1 MVRYTRNKGSRPYRR
16 KFPGFEDLEHMTS
29 VIASLNKEQF
39 DVLKRYAKHY
49 LGDHL
54 DGVPEHH
61 TTKVKPS
68 SYQTI
73 VDTEFPKSLNVH
85 LIQEDANHNDQT
97 SESHMGGGLG
107 SAFKAIWNTAW
118 NDIKATSFAGPAAT
132 WVENKILKKYEPQEL
147 TKENKENADVLIEV
161 YQNMDDRAEKIH
173 GWVRLPKYDSSY
185 ASVYYEPR
193 EKIVH
198 IGIRGSETA
207 HDWLH
212 HNTQIMTGQS
222 GGVELVDVIRDY
234 LMEISRDFPN
244 QQLEVISHSLSGA
257 LLKDVIINATPE
269 QKILLDNIDEMMFIN
284 PGSSPFAE
292 QDSIREIM
300 ADPRASFFLN
310 NSDMISQVY
319 NQNITKDS
327 HFVLGPPTFNP
338 LTAHQYR
345 QFTSGDSEYDLP
357 VEWGDELTA
366 PPEGTAQIKWEVGEN
381 TAAILP

>member
-1 MVRYTRNKGSRPYRR
+1 
-16 KFPGFEDLEHMTS
+16 
-29 VIASLNKEQF
+29 
-39 DVLKRYAKHY
+39 
-49 LGDHL
+49 
-54 DGVPEHH
+54 
-61 TTKVKPS
+61 
-68 SYQTI
+68 
-73 VDTEFPKSLNVH
+73 
-85 LIQEDANHNDQT
+85 
-97 SESHMGGGLG
+97 
-107 SAFKAIWNTAW
+107 
-118 NDIKATSFAGPAAT
+118 
-132 WVENKILKKYEPQEL
+132 
-147 TKENKENADVLIEV
+147 
-161 YQNMDDRAEKIH
+161 
-173 GWVRLPKYDSSY
+173 
-185 ASVYYEPR
+185 
-193 EKIVH
+193 
-198 IGIRGSETA
+198 
-207 HDWLH
+207 
-212 HNTQIMTGQS
+212 
-222 GGVELVDVIRDY
+222 
-234 LMEISRDFPN
+234 MEISRDFPN

-257 LLKDVIINATPE
+257 LLKDVIIDATPE

-319 NQNITKDS
+319 NQNLTKDS